1 MKGRVKVENLYVMER
16 TKKAAKRR
24 LSARARWILRQ
35 LCTAGMVLGFV
46 FFIVYAGGESIDGGF
61 HLKERIL
68 GVAASVGAMILFGWL
83 EGKVDE

>member
-35 LCTAGMVLGFV
+35 LCMAGMVLGFV
-46 FFIVYAGGESIDGGF
+46 GFIAYAGGESIDGGF
-61 HLKERIL
+61 HLKERVA
-68 GVAASVGAMILFGWL
+68 GVAVSIGLMVGCGWL
-83 EGKVDE
+83 WGRSE